1 MEHLALLVERAADRA
16 PITDIRAA
24 GTEVLRRR
32 ALRAPDDRRHGRNL
46 PASASS
52 SGIAPAGFLPASASA
67 GGGRP
72 ENESALPPGG
82 YAPGDSMGESSQLR
96 VGVVG
101 AGFLA
106 ETRARCWRQVPSA
119 EIAGVVAR
127 RRERAEDYAGRF
139 DVPVVFRDLDAMLES
154 PDIDVVD
161 LCVPNSLHR
170 EMTEAAAGAGKH
182 VICTKPLTA
191 YTGQDLPESASDD
204 EIAARDRSEMLRVV
218 EADARAMVQA
228 AKQAR
233 VQLLYGENWIHA
245 PAFRRAR
252 ALLERADGVLLEMRG
267 GECHSGSHSPYSRV
281 WRHTGGGALIRLAAH
296 PVGAMLHLKRLEGL
310 RRRGEP
316 VRPAWVSADTA
327 DLSAVAGVS
336 ERELRIAGG
345 WGEVENWGCATIGFD
360 DGSRAVAWGG
370 DHVLGGM
377 ESALD
382 LFASNCRLRLDLS
395 PNDMLRAY
403 APDGGVFGDSY
414 IMEKI
419 DSGAGWT
426 TPMPDED
433 WTSGQLGMCQ
443 AFAGALLDGE
453 RAESDGELG
462 LEVVRVLY
470 AGYVAAVEGKKVALT
485 PASSEPGSQ
494 AATKASDA
502 TQGGPEV
509 GLDLPAPL

>member
-1 MEHLALLVERAADRA
+1 M
-16 PITDIRAA
+16 
-24 GTEVLRRR
+24 
-32 ALRAPDDRRHGRNL
+32 
-46 PASASS
+46 
-52 SGIAPAGFLPASASA
+52 
-67 GGGRP
+67 GGSRELG
-72 ENESALPPGG
+72 
-82 YAPGDSMGESSQLR
+82 

-106 ETRARCWRQVPSA
+106 ETRARCWKQVVSA
-119 EIAGVVAR
+119 RVAGVASR
-127 RRERAEDYAGRF
+127 RRERADDYAGRF
-139 DVPVVFRDLDAMLES
+139 GVPAAFDDLDAMLAS

-170 EMTEAAAGAGKH
+170 EMTEAAAAAGKH

-191 YTGQDLPESASDD
+191 YTGQDLPEDASDG
-204 EIAARDRSEMLRVV
+204 EVAGRDRGEMLRVA
-218 EADARAMVQA
+218 EADARAMVEA
-228 AKQAR
+228 AKRAG
-233 VQLLYGENWIHA
+233 VQLLYGENWIYA
-245 PAFRRAR
+245 PAFRRALG
-252 ALLERADGVLLEMRG
+252 LLEKADAVLLEMRG

-296 PVGAMLHLKRLEGL
+296 PVGAMLHLKRAEGL
-310 RRRGEP
+310 RRRGNP
-316 VRPAWVSADTA
+316 VRPAWVSAETA
-327 DLSAVAGVS
+327 DLSAVEGLTPEDLRVAG
-336 ERELRIAGG
+336 E

-377 ESALD
+377 ESGLD

-403 APDGGVFGDSY
+403 APDESVFDDAY

-443 AFAGALLDGE
+443 AFAADLLSGRPAD
-453 RAESDGELG
+453 SDGELG

-470 AGYVAAVEGKKVALT
+470 SAYASAAEGRRIRLRT
-485 PASSEPGSQ
+485 P
-494 AATKASDA
+494 
-502 TQGGPEV
+502 
-509 GLDLPAPL
+509 